1 MVGAFPSPSGNLE
14 RPELA
19 AASIPSIVAS
29 VLGISEL
36 EVSGQTGP
44 ATEGGWTS
52 LRHLEIVAAVQ
63 REYAVSLTPREIRSV
78 RSVAALQK
86 LIGERAATP

>member
-1 MVGAFPSPSGNLE
+1 MVGAYPLPARYCR

-19 AASIPSIVAS
+19 AVSIPSIVAS
-29 VLGISEL
+29 VLGIPEA
-36 EVSGQTGP
+36 EVNDRTGP

-52 LRHLEIVAAVQ
+52 LRHLEIMTAIK
-63 REYAVSLTPREIRSV
+63 REYTIILTPREIRSV

-86 LIGERAATP
+86 LVNDRAAQP

>member
-1 MVGAFPSPSGNLE
+1 MVGEAARVGSHPG

-29 VLGISEL
+29 ALDIPEA
-36 EVSGQTGP
+36 EVSARTGP

-52 LRHLEIVAAVQ
+52 LRHLEIISTVQ
-63 REYAVSLTPREIRSV
+63 REYAISLTPREIRSV

-86 LIGERAATP
+86 LVDERKAAS